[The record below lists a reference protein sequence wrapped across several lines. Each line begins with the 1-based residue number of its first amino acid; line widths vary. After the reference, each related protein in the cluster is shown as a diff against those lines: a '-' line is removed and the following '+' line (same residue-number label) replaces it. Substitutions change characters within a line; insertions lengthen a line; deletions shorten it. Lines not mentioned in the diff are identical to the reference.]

1 MQVVVAGVDYLQFV
15 QRKKNMK
22 KIVFSRKCFDKKC
35 SHKSLKWL
43 EKDTIP
49 HRELYICIAK
59 QHTLSSYIRRNSEL
73 NMSSLP
79 CIHRLKQR
87 HPHSRLITNFIE
99 FEIQRLSS
107 IVTQQ
112 FKSSNIQKNIR
123 RNASNKKHH
132 LKFVLSYDN
141 TVWCEKI
148 STKDMPNNSQ
158 SALFFN
164 IRITI

>member
-1 MQVVVAGVDYLQFV
+1 MRYISFISLTITHWN
-15 QRKKNMK
+15 RNMVLYYNNTF
-22 KIVFSRKCFDKKC
+22 IILIILYFQ
-35 SHKSLKWL
+35 
-43 EKDTIP
+43 DTIP

-73 NMSSLP
+73 NMSSLH
-79 CIHRLKQR
+79 CIHRFKQR

-107 IVTQQ
+107 IITQQ
-112 FKSSNIQKNIR
+112 FKSSNIQRNIR

-141 TVWCEKI
+141 TVCCEKI
-148 STKDMPNNSQ
+148 STKDMSYNSQ
-158 SALFFN
+158 SALFSN

>member
-1 MQVVVAGVDYLQFV
+1 MGFHIENYTSVL
-15 QRKKNMK
+15 RSN
-22 KIVFSRKCFDKKC
+22 IRCRLTLEETLTSTCHLCTVFRF
-35 SHKSLKWL
+35 
-43 EKDTIP
+43 
-49 HRELYICIAK
+49 
-59 QHTLSSYIRRNSEL
+59 
-73 NMSSLP
+73 
-79 CIHRLKQR
+79 KQR

-107 IVTQQ
+107 IITQQ
-112 FKSSNIQKNIR
+112 FKSSNIQRTIR

-148 STKDMPNNSQ
+148 STKDMPNISQ